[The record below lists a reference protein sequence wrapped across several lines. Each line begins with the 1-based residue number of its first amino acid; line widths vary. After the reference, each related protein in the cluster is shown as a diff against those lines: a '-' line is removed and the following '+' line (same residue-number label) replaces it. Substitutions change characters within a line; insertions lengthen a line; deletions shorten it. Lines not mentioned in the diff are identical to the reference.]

1 MLLFKDDYAQPVI
14 MRNYSNIK
22 PEYRTPV
29 KGLYNVNMCSI
40 YPEDRGVNYA
50 IREGI
55 KAAGLI
61 E

>member
-1 MLLFKDDYAQPVI
+1 MLVFRNSYAQPVI
-14 MRNYSNIK
+14 KLNYSDIK
-22 PEYRTPV
+22 PDYETPV